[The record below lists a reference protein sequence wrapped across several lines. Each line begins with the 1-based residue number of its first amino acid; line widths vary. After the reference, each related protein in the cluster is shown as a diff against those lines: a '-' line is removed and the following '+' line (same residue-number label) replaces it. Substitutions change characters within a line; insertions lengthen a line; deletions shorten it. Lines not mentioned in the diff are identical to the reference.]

1 MQRSRSILETSSYL
15 AHLRC
20 DLDARSAKEQGRP
33 SQNYTWPCHF
43 PRLYRAPVARA
54 ADERYSAEWAQPRD
68 TVRGS
73 RASGTSRLHVAAV
86 RSNARKVP
94 RMRLSMGIKE
104 ESEWSRRWCRRLPAS
119 PFLIHTTFISL
130 RRYSPTAR
138 FQILHAC
145 YLYFSARS
153 RGFSSSRYE
162 ITSDGA
168 SIQYILFS
176 CNHDMKSH
184 GQSLILS
191 HDEPSRLWPHR
202 RSCHLLNPC
211 DGAST

>member
-104 ESEWSRRWCRRLPAS
+104 ENAIHQRQDSRSCMRVTSISQRGLAAFQVHAMKS
-119 PFLIHTTFISL
+119 P
-130 RRYSPTAR
+130 PTA
-138 FQILHAC
+138 HP
-145 YLYFSARS
+145 YS
-153 RGFSSSRYE
+153 
-162 ITSDGA
+162 TSC
-168 SIQYILFS
+168 F
-176 CNHDMKSH
+176 HV
-184 GQSLILS
+184 
-191 HDEPSRLWPHR
+191 
-202 RSCHLLNPC
+202 
-211 DGAST
+211 TTT